1 MTVTNSGTSSLT
13 VTKASASAA
22 GVTVSGIALPLTI
35 AAGGQSTFDVI
46 FTPKTAGALSG
57 SVSVMTDASTAPN
70 TVSLSGTGM
79 AATALLTTTSS
90 SLNFGT
96 ITIGKSD
103 ALSVTLTNAG
113 NRKHYGVQSDGRRN
127 RLFRSG
133 VSAGLILAPGQSATL
148 DGTFTPGTTGS
159 LAGSVTIAS
168 NASNSPMTISLAGA
182 GTTTASHSV
191 AINWTPSSSAVAGY
205 NVYRSQVSGGPYS
218 KLDSTVVSAN
228 SYVDATVQAGQTYY
242 YVVTSVTSG
251 GTQSADS
258 TQALATVP
266 TP

>member
-1 MTVTNSGTSSLT
+1 
-13 VTKASASAA
+13 
-22 GVTVSGIALPLTI
+22 
-35 AAGGQSTFDVI
+35 
-46 FTPKTAGALSG
+46 
-57 SVSVMTDASTAPN
+57 
-70 TVSLSGTGM
+70 
-79 AATALLTTTSS
+79 
-90 SLNFGT
+90 LNFGT

-113 NRKHYGVQSDGRRN
+113 NSSVTVSKVTVAGTSYSAA
-127 RLFRSG
+127 G

-148 DGTFTPGTTGS
+148 DGTFTPGTAGS

-205 NVYRSQVSGGPYS
+205 DVYRSQVSGGPYS
-218 KLDSTVVSAN
+218 KLDSTVVAAN